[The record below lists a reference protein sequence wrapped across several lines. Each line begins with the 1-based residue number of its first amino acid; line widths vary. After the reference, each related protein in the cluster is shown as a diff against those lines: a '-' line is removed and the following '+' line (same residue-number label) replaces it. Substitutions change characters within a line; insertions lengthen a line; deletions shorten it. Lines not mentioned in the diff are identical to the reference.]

1 MIRAAILGL
10 GRWGRSLVNSVQGES
25 ADIHFVA
32 AHTPNRATVD
42 AFCAEKGLA
51 FCETYDAILKDDT
64 IDAVVIATPHSQHLE
79 QVRRAAAAGKHIFV
93 EKPLALNHADAVAAA
108 EAAEKA
114 GIVLAVGFV
123 RRFHPSVCEVRKR
136 FRDGRLG
143 KICGI
148 VGQQTS
154 GTGPFLP
161 ASGWRVD
168 PHESP
173 AAAMTAIG
181 VHLLDHMIEFA
192 GRVAGVQCVVE
203 RRGTAVMDDTT
214 SVLLSFENGVSG
226 LLFCCLSTGPYYNLS
241 VYGTGGHAEVSE
253 STLENFRFTPI
264 PDAAPTGPV
273 KAPPPDIIKRPGF
286 DMLRAEL
293 EDFARA
299 ITERR
304 PFLVPIADVLHG
316 AEVFDAI
323 VRSAETRR
331 YVNLRA
337 PA

>member
-1 MIRAAILGL
+1 MICAAILGL
-10 GRWGRSLVNSVQGES
+10 GRWGRSLVTSVQGKS
-25 ADIHFVA
+25 DDIRFVA
-32 AHTPNRATVD
+32 AHTPTRAR
-42 AFCAEKGLA
+42 AEEFCAAQGLR
-51 FCETYDAILKDDT
+51 FCDSYDAILRDPE
-64 IDAVVIATPHSQHLE
+64 IDAVVIATPHSQHLD
-79 QVRRAAAAGKHIFV
+79 QVRRAAAAGKHVFV
-93 EKPLALNHADAVAAA
+93 EKPLALDHGDALRAV
-108 EAAEKA
+108 EAADRA
-114 GIVLAVGFV
+114 GVVLAVGFV
-123 RRFHPSVCEVRKR
+123 RRFHPSVCDVRARLK
-136 FRDGRLG
+136 DGRLG
-143 KICGI
+143 TICGI

-161 ASGWRVD
+161 AGGWRAD
-168 PHESP
+168 PAESP

-192 GRVAGVQCVVE
+192 GRIGEVECRVA
-203 RRGTAVMDDTT
+203 RRGAAPVDDTT
-214 SVLLSFENGVSG
+214 SVLLAFESGASG

-273 KAPPPDIIKRPGF
+273 KAPPPEIVRRPGF

-299 ITERR
+299 IVERR

-323 VRSAETRR
+323 VRSAQTG
-331 YVNLRA
+331 A
-337 PA
+337 PVRLKGPA